1 MARGRPT
8 FRWTSGA
15 AWGYLGVM
23 QRAFVPCL
31 LAVLLALVGGC
42 RRGGPTATADEA
54 EAGPRVP
61 HLDRAQPRLP
71 TLKLWLGGQEITAEV
86 ARRSVEL
93 ATGMMY
99 RTNLGEME
107 GMLFVFGRPFR
118 AAFYMRNTT
127 VPLTAAYLDPEG
139 RILELHDLEPLNERP
154 VEAASD
160 RVQFVLEM
168 PRGWFSRHG
177 VTTGAVVRTPYGGLA
192 EVDWVSLGPRR
203 APAAPSGP

>member
-1 MARGRPT
+1 M

-15 AWGYLGVM
+15 ASGYLGAM
-23 QRAFVPCL
+23 RRACVPCL
-31 LAVLLALVGGC
+31 LAVLVALAAGC
-42 RRGGPTATADEA
+42 RRDGPTATADEA
-54 EAGPRVP
+54 GARGRVP
-61 HLDRAQPRLP
+61 HLDHAQPRLP

-154 VEAASD
+154 VESASEQ
-160 RVQFVLEM
+160 VQFVLEM
-168 PRGWFSRHG
+168 PRGWFARHG
-177 VTTGAVVRTPYGGLA
+177 VATGAVVRTPYGGLG
-192 EVDWVSLGPRR
+192 EVDWVTLGPRR
-203 APAAPSGP
+203 PAATPPRP